1 MNNRDCVKYN
11 PSFFDLFIPQYQI
24 LFNLCV
30 SYDKTKLIIMS
41 VIRLCLFI
49 FILKFMNIKKI
60 ITFDLQKTFHTAL
73 TIVLFSYI
81 FFNVIFII
89 MILIKKPIFDKD
101 QIENNTNMVAKT
113 LVDNKITKTY

>member
-1 MNNRDCVKYN
+1 
-11 PSFFDLFIPQYQI
+11 
-24 LFNLCV
+24 
-30 SYDKTKLIIMS
+30 
-41 VIRLCLFI
+41 
-49 FILKFMNIKKI
+49 MNIKKI